1 MLARQNNRLDLLIIM
16 IEPRFVGGAAVFKLV
31 ERGVD
36 GCDFFPFANV
46 WWKRVPRFKLSR
58 HRNSG
63 VTRL

>member
-46 WWKRVPRFKLSR
+46 W
-58 HRNSG
+58 
-63 VTRL
+63 